1 MEIVD
6 KRRVIESDDCV
17 PPKKL
22 DSPIKGFAFFKEHA
36 ASGLAFTIQELAAE
50 TGWDEA
56 SIKTYRSKQW
66 KDLLEVDQG
75 GLLRVRPEFLR
86 LTQSEFLDHITQK
99 RPLFARYKRTAYP
112 ALLVFEFLIPL
123 TRESQLRA
131 ALDQLFFKDTIRQRL
146 AEIGAA
152 KLEPLLARDPGETE
166 STYLDRAV
174 RFANKFYGYSIGH
187 VAGRFRAAAELLART
202 DAAAFVADGGR
213 YLIDETTAVVRF
225 VLPLQATSKSF
236 EDSLFVP
243 KDLDEDDDDIPSQS
257 LKDEVHSLRTMFF
270 LLFVEAVV
278 RTIKGEDEI
287 WLLERGVRDRLY
299 VWSRDE

>member
-6 KRRVIESDDCV
+6 KTRVMESDDCV
-17 PPKKL
+17 DAKKL
-22 DSPIKGFAFFKEHA
+22 DRPLKGFAFFKEHA
-36 ASGLAFTIQELAAE
+36 RSGVAFSMQELATA

-66 KDLLEVDQG
+66 KDLLEADDG
-75 GLLRVRPEFLR
+75 GMLRVRPEFLR
-86 LTQSEFLDHITQK
+86 LSQNEFLDHITQK

-112 ALLVFEFLIPL
+112 ALLIFEFLIPL

-146 AEIGAA
+146 AEIGTE
-152 KLEPLLARDPGETE
+152 KLEFLLARLVAEDE
-166 STYLDRAV
+166 SDYLDRAV
-174 RFANKFYGYSIGH
+174 QFANKFYGYSIGH
-187 VAGRFRAAAELLART
+187 VAGRFRAAASLLTRT

-225 VLPLQATSKSF
+225 VLPLQTTSKEF

-243 KDLDEDDDDIPSQS
+243 RDLDGHDDEVPSKA
-257 LKDEVHSLRTMFF
+257 LDDEVHALRTMFF

-278 RTIKGEDEI
+278 RSIKGEDEI
-287 WLLERGVRDRLY
+287 WLLEKGVRDRLY
-299 VWSRDE
+299 VWSRED